1 MKNVTEKGGELKSLI
16 GFYSA
21 NKVNSYNRGD
31 KRAGGGGAEKISK
44 ESTEEVK
51 TEE

>member
-21 NKVNSYNRGD
+21 NKVDSYNRGD
-31 KRAGGGGAEKISK
+31 KRAGGGAEKISK